1 LHKLD
6 NKYKK
11 QPWGDRKMLKQK
23 ILIAEDHAILRE
35 GLRALLSATPE
46 LEIIGEAEDG
56 LEAISLARQLEPHLI
71 LMDLNMPNING
82 TEAMSAIKHHNP
94 AIKIIVLTVHKSEEY
109 VRATL
114 DAGAAGYVLKDD
126 THHDLL
132 TAISSVQK
140 GKIYLSPG
148 ICDKIING
156 FLDPSTSA
164 TSCHSWSQ
172 LTVREREVTK
182 LIAEGKKSREVAE
195 YLSVSLKT
203 VEKHRSNLMRKLDL
217 HSVSAITKYAIE
229 NSLISL

>member
-1 LHKLD
+1 
-6 NKYKK
+6 
-11 QPWGDRKMLKQK
+11 M
-23 ILIAEDHAILRE
+23 
-35 GLRALLSATPE
+35 LSATPE

-56 LEAISLARQLEPHLI
+56 QEAISLARQLKPHLV

-82 TEAMSAIKHHNP
+82 TEAMRSIRRHNP
-94 AIKIIVLTVHKSEEY
+94 EIKIIALTVHKTEEY

-114 DAGAAGYVLKDD
+114 DAGASGYVLKDD

-132 TAISSVQK
+132 TAIASVRK
-140 GKIYLSPG
+140 GKVYLSPG
-148 ICDKIING
+148 ICDKVING
-156 FLDPSTSA
+156 FLGPVTSTTSPS
-164 TSCHSWSQ
+164 SWSQ

-217 HSVSAITKYAIE
+217 HSVSEITKYAIA
-229 NSLISL
+229 NSLVSL

>member
-1 LHKLD
+1 
-6 NKYKK
+6 
-11 QPWGDRKMLKQK
+11 MLIQK

-35 GLRALLSATPE
+35 GLRALLSNSPE

-56 LEAISLARQLEPHLI
+56 QEAISLARQLKPHLV

-82 TEAMSAIKHHNP
+82 TEAMRAIRRRNRE
-94 AIKIIVLTVHKSEEY
+94 IKVIALTVHKTEEY

-114 DAGAAGYVLKDD
+114 DAGASGYVLKDD

-132 TAISSVQK
+132 TAIASVRK
-140 GKIYLSPG
+140 GKVYLSPG
-148 ICDKIING
+148 ICDKVING
-156 FLDPSTSA
+156 FLGPVTSTNSPS
-164 TSCHSWSQ
+164 SWSQ

-182 LIAEGKKSREVAE
+182 LIAEGKKSREIAE

-217 HSVSAITKYAIE
+217 HSVSAITKYAIA
-229 NSLISL
+229 NSLVSL

>member
-1 LHKLD
+1 
-6 NKYKK
+6 
-11 QPWGDRKMLKQK
+11 MLIQK

-35 GLRALLSATPE
+35 GLRALLSASPE

-56 LEAISLARQLEPHLI
+56 KEAIDLARQLKPHLV

-82 TEAMSAIKHHNP
+82 TEAMRAIRRHNP
-94 AIKIIVLTVHKSEEY
+94 AIKIIALTVHKTEEY

-114 DAGAAGYVLKDD
+114 DAGASGYVLKDD

-132 TAISSVQK
+132 TAIASVRK
-140 GKIYLSPG
+140 GKVYLSPG
-148 ICDKIING
+148 ICDQVING
-156 FLDPSTSA
+156 FLGPA
-164 TSCHSWSQ
+164 TSPSSWSQ

-217 HSVSAITKYAIE
+217 HSISEITKYAIA
-229 NSLISL
+229 NSLVSL

>member
-1 LHKLD
+1 
-6 NKYKK
+6 
-11 QPWGDRKMLKQK
+11 MLIQK

-35 GLRALLSATPE
+35 GLRALLSASPE

-56 LEAISLARQLEPHLI
+56 KEAISLARQLKPHLV

-82 TEAMSAIKHHNP
+82 TEAMRAIRRHNP
-94 AIKIIVLTVHKSEEY
+94 AIKIIALTVHKTEEY

-114 DAGAAGYVLKDD
+114 DAGASGYVLKDD

-132 TAISSVQK
+132 TAIASVRK
-140 GKIYLSPG
+140 GKVYLSPG
-148 ICDKIING
+148 ICDQVING
-156 FLDPSTSA
+156 FLGPATSA
-164 TSCHSWSQ
+164 TSTTSASSWSQ

-229 NSLISL
+229 HSLVSL

>member
-164 TSCHSWSQ
+164 TSSHSWSQ

>member
-1 LHKLD
+1 
-6 NKYKK
+6 
-11 QPWGDRKMLKQK
+11 MLIQK

-35 GLRALLSATPE
+35 GLRALLSSTPE
-46 LEIIGEAEDG
+46 LEVIGEAEDG
-56 LEAISLARQLEPHLI
+56 KEAITLARQLKPHLV

-82 TEAMSAIKHHNP
+82 TEAMRSIRRHNP
-94 AIKIIVLTVHKSEEY
+94 EIKIIALTVHKTEEY

-114 DAGAAGYVLKDD
+114 DAGASGYVLKDD

-132 TAISSVQK
+132 TAITSVRK
-140 GKIYLSPG
+140 GKVYLSPG
-148 ICDKIING
+148 ICDKVING
-156 FLDPSTSA
+156 FLGPNTATASTS
-164 TSCHSWSQ
+164 SWSQ

-217 HSVSAITKYAIE
+217 HSVSEITKYAIA
-229 NSLISL
+229 NSLVSL